1 MENSTE
7 SFQKRQTVFSMPKGW
22 MWIAGF
28 HSFLCNSLQKE
39 LPVIRFNDVGLLG
52 NVFSEVEGFTRQIQ
66 GKGEPVEWI
75 PCRIGMHGQN
85 AEFDWLTGGGK
96 WEKQG

>member
-1 MENSTE
+1 MTENSTG
-7 SFQKRQTVFSMPKGW
+7 SFQKRQTAFSMPKSW

-75 PCRIGMHGQN
+75 PWSIGLHGQN
-85 AEFDWLTGGGK
+85 EDSYRL
-96 WEKQG
+96 